1 MKAKSI
7 WGAAFVFIMWL
18 EAMVAFAAGAPT
30 PSLLK
35 AKQEAEAKGF
45 VFLTHHDEIV
55 SLAKKEGKI
64 RVLSGQD
71 QNSLKAVIDA
81 FKKKYPFVDVRG
93 EAIDG
98 TEIYTRMLHEMKA
111 GLARWDVNYIAGD
124 FYPDYVP
131 LQKKFD
137 LLGMAQHGVVDIP
150 VKMVDPVNRHI
161 VALQSNIQVVAFNKE
176 LISADKVPGTWE
188 DFAKPEF
195 KDRKFATDVRP
206 KNFAALVPAWGWEKT
221 VAFAKKLAAQN
232 PVWLRGDAQMVTYL
246 MAGEFPLLLGPN
258 YKTVIRIQPKD
269 VKGVLGYK
277 VVEPIPTR
285 LSQTQAVLATAES
298 PHAALLWLEFQAG
311 AEGQKILDEVD
322 LSASIFSP
330 GSAHERLTRGKP
342 LSLVAWEYYPKM
354 VRYEE
359 EIVKAFG
366 FPRAEKK

>member
-1 MKAKSI
+1 MA
-7 WGAAFVFIMWL
+7 WLGAVSAL
-18 EAMVAFAAGAPT
+18 AAAASS
-30 PSLLK
+30 PSLIK
-35 AKQEAEAKGF
+35 AKQEAEAKGL
-45 VFLTHHDEIV
+45 VFLTNHDEIIAQ
-55 SLAKKEGKI
+55 AKKEGKI

-81 FKKKYPFVDVRG
+81 FRKKYPFIDVRG

-111 GLARWDVNYIAGD
+111 GLARWDVNYLAGD
-124 FYPDYVP
+124 FYPEYVP

-137 LLGMAQHGVVDIP
+137 LLGMAQHGVLEIP
-150 VKMVDPVNRHI
+150 VKMVDPVNRQV

-176 LISADKVPGTWE
+176 LISADKVPTTWE
-188 DFAKPEF
+188 DFVKPEF
-195 KDRKFATDVRP
+195 KARRFATDVRP
-206 KNFAALVPAWGWEKT
+206 KNFAALVPAWGLEKT

-246 MAGEFPLLLGPN
+246 MSGEFPLLLGPN
-258 YKTVIRIQPKD
+258 YKTVVRIQPKD

-285 LSQTQAVLATAES
+285 LSQTQAVLGTAES

-311 AEGQKILDEVD
+311 SEGQKILDEVD

-342 LSLVAWEYYPKM
+342 LSLVAWEHYPKM
-354 VRYEE
+354 GGYEE